1 MVLSAGLQLMFKN
14 QFDRSVA
21 LAAKL
26 AGNTGKIVNEVSH
39 IAVTS
44 WQAQAAMVSKI
55 AGARN
60 ASELIQIQT
69 EHAEAAYEAAL
80 ARSRK
85 IGELLTDLSRDA
97 VKSMVA
103 DAEQTKAPVKPLSVA
118 KRLQAAE

>member
-1 MVLSAGLQLMFKN
+1 MAGPGRHGEQ
-14 QFDRSVA
+14 DRRRQERQRIDS
-21 LAAKL
+21 
-26 AGNTGKIVNEVSH
+26 
-39 IAVTS
+39 
-44 WQAQAAMVSKI
+44 
-55 AGARN
+55 
-60 ASELIQIQT
+60 IQT

>member
-1 MVLSAGLQLMFKN
+1 MFLNADLQFMFKN

-26 AGNTGKIVNEVSH
+26 AGNTGKIVNEVNH

-44 WQAQAAMVSKI
+44 WQAHAAMVSKI

-60 ASELIQIQT
+60 ASDLIQIQT
-69 EHAEAAYEAAL
+69 EHAQTAYEAAL

-103 DAEQTKAPVKPLSVA
+103 DAEQLKAPVKPLSVA
-118 KRLQAAE
+118 KRLEAAE

>member
-60 ASELIQIQT
+60 ASELIQI
-69 EHAEAAYEAAL
+69 
-80 ARSRK
+80 
-85 IGELLTDLSRDA
+85 
-97 VKSMVA
+97 
-103 DAEQTKAPVKPLSVA
+103 
-118 KRLQAAE
+118 

>member
-1 MVLSAGLQLMFKN
+1 MFLNADLQLMFKS

-21 LAAKL
+21 LAGKL
-26 AGNTGKIVNEVSH
+26 AGNAGKIVNEVH
-39 IAVTS
+39 DIAVTS
-44 WQAQAAMVSKI
+44 LQTQAALARKI

-60 ASELIQIQT
+60 ASDLIQIQT
-69 EHAEAAYEAAL
+69 EHAQAAYEAAF

-85 IGELLTDLSRDA
+85 IGELLADLSHDT

-103 DAEQTKAPVKPLSVA
+103 DVEQTKAPVKALAVA